1 MSYDNEARLNS
12 ILYDFEIED
21 LNLLYLFIDNEDYK
35 DEISQIINYNF
46 DKIPESDRNNL
57 ISKLLEYNDYKYD
70 IYHILILKNNY
81 LPDYIK
87 DQLFEIATISC
98 GTISI
103 PLILKANFKNIDNDI
118 RDKLIN
124 IMYKEDL
131 LSNSSDFISLIIINY
146 NEIPDYIREN
156 LLISDNINYNNSI
169 IYDLIYNYQKLPD
182 KDREIILYKII
193 NSKELINYTNKSS
206 LMDFLLVNYKILPEK
221 VKNLFNNS
229 INEFVN
235 QRDALH
241 KFAMYFKYLPRE
253 YRENLFTKLSDIENS
268 DYFLFRIII
277 ENYQELSK
285 DITDK
290 IHYLSEKVDIWA
302 KITFITENYNNL
314 PFEIKNILDKE
325 IEKESSNKDLIEAI
339 IKNYN
344 KLPLSY
350 TNILKDFS
358 NEKRNYY
365 ICDSLTIYF
374 SNVSENEAIQI
385 VKSLSEVNPIPNNFP
400 LLLLANYNILPKQL
414 TNLIFN
420 YSKDNKLYES
430 VSEGIISYNQDLT
443 ENIINLIFNIIEDF
457 EITDIILYLLDQKF
471 DSLSYNIRNSLLDK
485 IADKNVNPEYIEMI
499 LNHYHI
505 YIPEYIKTKLLKI
518 LSLDNQF

>member
-206 LMDFLLVNYKILPEK
+206 LM
-221 VKNLFNNS
+221 
-229 INEFVN
+229 
-235 QRDALH
+235 
-241 KFAMYFKYLPRE
+241 
-253 YRENLFTKLSDIENS
+253 
-268 DYFLFRIII
+268 
-277 ENYQELSK
+277 
-285 DITDK
+285 
-290 IHYLSEKVDIWA
+290 
-302 KITFITENYNNL
+302 
-314 PFEIKNILDKE
+314 
-325 IEKESSNKDLIEAI
+325 
-339 IKNYN
+339 
-344 KLPLSY
+344 
-350 TNILKDFS
+350 
-358 NEKRNYY
+358 
-365 ICDSLTIYF
+365 
-374 SNVSENEAIQI
+374 
-385 VKSLSEVNPIPNNFP
+385 
-400 LLLLANYNILPKQL
+400 
-414 TNLIFN
+414 IF
-420 YSKDNKLYES
+420 Y
-430 VSEGIISYNQDLT
+430 
-443 ENIINLIFNIIEDF
+443 
-457 EITDIILYLLDQKF
+457 
-471 DSLSYNIRNSLLDK
+471 
-485 IADKNVNPEYIEMI
+485 
-499 LNHYHI
+499 
-505 YIPEYIKTKLLKI
+505 
-518 LSLDNQF
+518 